1 MRADAFNPEMVEEE
15 VVVVMALAEDE
26 LIFQRSCLFLLAV
39 AAQLWVLEEVFH
51 YLFLCY
57 LQEQQELGERIERDI
72 ALLPMRPTVLW
83 PREAGFQETS
93 LH

>member
-1 MRADAFNPEMVEEE
+1 MRADAFNPEMVEE
-15 VVVVMALAEDE
+15 VVMALAEDE

-57 LQEQQELGERIERDI
+57 LQEQQELGERIERHRI
-72 ALLPMRPTVLW
+72 AFNASNISIYTNGQR
-83 PREAGFQETS
+83 REK
-93 LH
+93 

>member
-1 MRADAFNPEMVEEE
+1 MRAGAFNPEMVEEA
-15 VVVVMALAEDE
+15 VMALAEDE

-57 LQEQQELGERIERDI
+57 LQEQQELGERIERHRI
-72 ALLPMRPTVLW
+72 AFNASNISIYTNGQR
-83 PREAGFQETS
+83 REK
-93 LH
+93 

>member
-1 MRADAFNPEMVEEE
+1 MRADAFNPEMVEEAI
-15 VVVVMALAEDE
+15 MALAEDE

-57 LQEQQELGERIERDI
+57 LQEQQELGERHRI
-72 ALLPMRPTVLW
+72 AFNASNISIYTNGQR
-83 PREAGFQETS
+83 REK
-93 LH
+93 

>member
-1 MRADAFNPEMVEEE
+1 MRAGAFNPEMVEE
-15 VVVVMALAEDE
+15 VVMALAEDE

-57 LQEQQELGERIERDI
+57 LQEQQELGERIERHRI
-72 ALLPMRPTVLW
+72 AFNASNISIYTNGQR
-83 PREAGFQETS
+83 REK
-93 LH
+93 